1 MQTLKEFRDWVI
13 ALTEDESMDTEID
26 LFINTAAREAAKMR
40 HWGILKDTLTL
51 TTDANGDITIPAYV
65 RALMKVTKGDG
76 THPNEESPFALMEV
90 IPDTFEV
97 RHKEPYYI
105 PQGISTAASTSTD
118 ECSVTQGSSA
128 IGIVVAG
135 GTWFS
140 TTDVGKGVSFAGDSF
155 IYEILTVVT
164 GSGTEAATLYPT
176 YRNATNTATGLV
188 ATTPIE
194 GERVL
199 RFYNENDSVY
209 ASLPVLL
216 EYQRHHPKLYHDD
229 DRFLLP
235 CEKVLKLLVEKELL
249 RNGKYDTAARN
260 LDSELELAKH
270 QELAPEMS
278 ERKKSLPQPL
288 GKGPG
293 LFHRSSSRRFLGK

>member
-1 MQTLKEFRDWVI
+1 MQTLSEFRDWVI
-13 ALTEDESMDTEID
+13 ALIEDESMNTEID

-40 HWGILKDTLTL
+40 HWGVLKDTLTL

-76 THPNEESPFALMEV
+76 THPNEESPFVLQEV
-90 IPDTFEV
+90 IPDRYEI
-97 RHKEPYYI
+97 RHVEPYYI
-105 PQGISTAASTSTD
+105 PQGISTATQTVTGACT
-118 ECSVTQGSSA
+118 VTQGSNA
-128 IGIVVAG
+128 IGIVSAG
-135 GTWFS
+135 GTWFAS
-140 TTDVGKGVSFAGDSF
+140 TDVGKGVSFAGDSF
-155 IYEILTVVT
+155 IYEILTVTT

-176 YRNATNTATGLV
+176 YRNTTNASPGVV

-194 GERVL
+194 GEKVL
-199 RFYNENDSVY
+199 RFYNQDDTVY
-209 ASLPVLL
+209 ASLPVLI
-216 EYQRHHPKLYHDD
+216 EYQRHH
-229 DRFLLP
+229 R
-235 CEKVLKLLVEKELL
+235 
-249 RNGKYDTAARN
+249 KYDTDARN

-293 LFHRSSSRRFLGK
+293 LFHRSSSRRYKGK